1 MPELALQ
8 RPKFFMIKVGNS
20 TAFGIIA
27 RCHGECNEDWLTFRF
42 DGGFQ
47 AARFADFADNGCS
60 PHRRRITDI
69 HPVIEGFS
77 EEGLACASSRVVIE
91 EIFPQGRHAMEA
103 AWAVP
108 PRTQGCRA
116 QSWFTDAW
124 HTWGYRVDT
133 RPHRPTLSPFRGEL

>member
-20 TAFGIIA
+20 TAFRIIA

-42 DGGFQ
+42 DGGFH
-47 AARFADFADNGCS
+47 AARLADSGCS
-60 PHRRRITDI
+60 RHRRRIPSDI
-69 HPVIEGFS
+69 HPVIEGF
-77 EEGLACASSRVVIE
+77 GDAGFACALSRAVIE
-91 EIFPQGRHAMEA
+91 EIFIELGTAIEPPVV
-103 AWAVP
+103 VP
-108 PRTQGCRA
+108 PRTQGCLA